1 MKKAIRI
8 TRYTTNL
15 FVSAI
20 DKIRYVD
27 KFALQL
33 EDAPVYITY
42 ALRRDCISVI
52 TVEDVASKKSKII
65 KINLDN
71 SILNFL
77 IILNTI
83 KSEYKKGILFTDK
96 SIIK

>member
-15 FVSAI
+15 FLSAI

-52 TVEDVASKKSKII
+52 TVEDVVSKKSKVI
-65 KINLDN
+65 KVNLDN

-77 IILNTI
+77 IILNEI
-83 KSEYKKGILFTDK
+83 RSAYKQGILFTDK
-96 SIIK
+96 SEIN

>member
-1 MKKAIRI
+1 MKKVISI
-8 TRYTTNL
+8 TRYATNL
-15 FVSAI
+15 FMSVI

-42 ALRRDCISVI
+42 ALQKDCISVI
-52 TVEDVASKKSKII
+52 TVEDVGSNLSRTIR
-65 KINLDN
+65 INLDN

-83 KSEYKKGILFTDK
+83 RSEYNKGILFTSK
-96 SIIK
+96 SHIK